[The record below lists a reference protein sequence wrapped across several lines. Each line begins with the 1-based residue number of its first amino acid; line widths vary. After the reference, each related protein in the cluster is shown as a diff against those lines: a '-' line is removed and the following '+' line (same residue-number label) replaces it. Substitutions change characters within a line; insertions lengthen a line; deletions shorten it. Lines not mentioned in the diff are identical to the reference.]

1 MTKGKRRKTQVR
13 LGKQPPRYNFFLNP
27 YEDTRFT
34 SCPRCSRNT
43 GQRKV
48 PLLIHVDPLNPVA
61 LNYTCRYC
69 SHCDLLIAHQDEI
82 EAYLT
87 RLFTQVKP
95 EVIGN
100 DYLVIGTL
108 DRADWKRGLQ
118 KPLAY
123 AEIEDVLHDFN
134 NVWHFEVIGGW
145 VRDK

>member
-1 MTKGKRRKTQVR
+1 MKR

-27 YEDTRFT
+27 YEDARFT
-34 SCPRCSRNT
+34 SCPKCNRKT
-43 GQRKV
+43 GQRKA
-48 PLLIHVDPLNPVA
+48 PLLIHVDPLDPVA

-82 EAYLT
+82 EAHLV
-87 RLFTQVKP
+87 RLFLQHKP

-100 DYLVIGTL
+100 DYLIIGTL

-123 AEIEDVLHDFN
+123 AEIEESLHDFKK
-134 NVWHFEVIGGW
+134 VWRFEMVGGW
-145 VRDK
+145 VRDE